1 MNFFGIWFRDTAA
14 DEAFVEKSSGSPS
27 EVMKAFAKDIY
38 QNFMSN
44 QIDEAMKI
52 NAKASFRSKDKLNP
66 ISVLSAQSS
75 DSFNSVVKDPNNVK
89 IGGINQLQRTDS
101 CSSIEFVH
109 LDSDSSVASVKQPL
123 SQKVNFDDIMTV
135 DSESSSRASSRDSSP
150 AHRIRRKLS
159 VQSGR
164 SPNKRVVN
172 ELRRKTAKI
181 NQRLDFASPSDCD
194 SSTTT
199 ELQDPHPPLPSGLSI
214 EPVAGP
220 LVEPEKSK
228 SDETKISTSRP
239 FNRSPPKK
247 QRVRLEFQ
255 SESSDGFLSDIDD
268 ILSGNIED
276 PKSHPMKDVI
286 FSNKN
291 RHLAAVLEKMNS
303 MSEHQEKIK
312 PKMTLK
318 SEQEPVS
325 KSKKRD
331 SSSDTGSEGTEK
343 RKRGRPKKKV
353 ESPRR
358 GLLKKAVSKKFATPS
373 EPQETATSSKKSRGK
388 VKTKTVHYL
397 PLAER
402 RIFHGRNW
410 VPMSKAREEEAECG
424 TDWINEFAELRVDEI
439 ADINQSEKLMMT
451 LWNRHLDTYSGL
463 GARHMDTILLAF
475 LKKESSKIISRN
487 LLRNFVGHITSLH
500 DAGIIKLET
509 VLQSLVI
516 LQLGE
521 DTSSA
526 SPGKFGVSWSQ
537 SAPTSSPDL
546 SCPAQSS
553 PNTTVEAEQS
563 SSLEAEAS
571 SSGEHT
577 PRMSSILKSSP
588 LSRGLMLVNLSR
600 SNSGKKHD
608 TSVSP
613 VQERKRQRISSSPT
627 FVTPSESP
635 LSSYRSPEGSL

>member
-1 MNFFGIWFRDTAA
+1 
-14 DEAFVEKSSGSPS
+14 
-27 EVMKAFAKDIY
+27 MKAFAKDIY

-44 QIDEAMKI
+44 QIDKAMKI
-52 NAKASFRSKDKLNP
+52 NAKASFRSKDKSNP
-66 ISVLSAQSS
+66 ISVLSAQSR
-75 DSFNSVVKDPNNVK
+75 DSFNSVVKDPSNVK
-89 IGGINQLQRTDS
+89 IEGINQLQRTDS

-109 LDSDSSVASVKQPL
+109 LDSDSPVASVKQPL
-123 SQKVNFDDIMTV
+123 SHKVNFDDIMTI
-135 DSESSSRASSRDSSP
+135 DSESSSRGNCNLSVELSSINIFPLHFSASSRDSSP

-194 SSTTT
+194 SSTNT
-199 ELQDPHPPLPSGLSI
+199 ELQEPHPPLPSGLSI
-214 EPVAGP
+214 VPVAGP

-228 SDETKISTSRP
+228 SDEAKVSTSRP

-291 RHLAAVLEKMNS
+291 RHLAAVLEKM
-303 MSEHQEKIK
+303 SEHQEKIK

-331 SSSDTGSEGTEK
+331 SSSDTGSEGTET

-358 GLLKKAVSKKFATPS
+358 GLLKKAVSKKFATPAES
-373 EPQETATSSKKSRGK
+373 QETATSSKKSRGK
-388 VKTKTVHYL
+388 VKTKTVRYL

-410 VPMSKAREEEAECG
+410 VPMSEAREEEAECG

-451 LWNRHLDTYSGL
+451 LWNRHLDTYSGP

-475 LKKESSKIISRN
+475 LKKESPKIISRSI
-487 LLRNFVGHITSLH
+487 LRNFVGHITSLH
-500 DAGIIKLET
+500 DAGVIKLET

-521 DTSSA
+521 DTSSE
-526 SPGKFGVSWSQ
+526 SLGQFGVSWSQ

-546 SCPAQSS
+546 TCQAQSS

-571 SSGEHT
+571 SSGDHT

-635 LSSYRSPEGSL
+635 LSSYRSPEGTL